1 MTDIRPQ
8 PGPQESFLGSSA
20 DIVIYGGEVGGGK
33 TFGLL
38 MEPLRHLR
46 NAKFGAVFF
55 RRESVQI
62 KNEGGPWD
70 TACELYSQLGAR
82 LIFSDPPAVRF
93 PSGAKITFKHL
104 QHEADA
110 YKWDGAQIALACWD
124 ELTTFTEKQFWYL
137 QSRMRSTCGVRP
149 YTRATCNPVPADDP
163 VGGWVNRIVTT
174 HWVDPETGY
183 AIPERSG
190 DVRWFYRVND
200 ELRWYETAEE
210 AREANPEQ
218 VAKGIKPTSL
228 AFIHA
233 SLDDN
238 PALLDADPD
247 YRSRVESLSLVER
260 LRKMGNWKIRETAG
274 NMFRAGWISDYL
286 DQIPVGS
293 DVTKAVR
300 FWDEASSKNKG
311 ADWTVGSLL
320 LKRGEQRIIADVR
333 RGQWTPEERI
343 RQQIAAAEF
352 DRNLFGPG
360 RCELLIEREGGS
372 SGITASMYTGDRLA
386 KFSPRFKRPDTNKV
400 ERARPLSSAMERGAV
415 VLVRGGWN
423 AALISEMENFPSK
436 GWHDDQVDAC
446 SGGFTALLSND
457 TPSPAPMGQRGR

>member
-1 MTDIRPQ
+1 MEAIRPQ
-8 PGPQESFLGSSA
+8 VGPQEMFLASPA

-38 MEPLRHLR
+38 MEPLRHMNNSR
-46 NAKFGAVFF
+46 FGAVFF

-62 KNEGGPWD
+62 RNEGGPWD
-70 TACELYSQLGAR
+70 TACELYSKIGAR
-82 LIFSDPPAVRF
+82 LVFSDPPAARF
-93 PSGAKITFKHL
+93 PSGARITFKHL
-104 QHEADA
+104 QYEKDA
-110 YKWDGAQIALACWD
+110 YNWDGAQIALACWD

-163 VGGWVNRIVTT
+163 VGGWVNRIVCT

-190 DVRWFYRVND
+190 DVRWFYRISD
-200 ELRWYETAEE
+200 ELKWYDTEEE

-233 SLDDN
+233 SMDDN
-238 PALLDADPD
+238 PALMEVDPE
-247 YRSRVESLSLVER
+247 YRSRLELLSLVER
-260 LRKMGNWKIRETAG
+260 TRKKGNWKIRETAG
-274 NMFRAGWISDYL
+274 NMFRAGWIREWL
-286 DQIPVGS
+286 DEIPVGG
-293 DVTKAVR
+293 DITKAVR

-311 ADWTVGSLL
+311 ADWTVGGLI
-320 LKRGEQRIIADVR
+320 LKRGTQRIIADIR
-333 RGQWTPEERI
+333 RGQWTPEERL
-343 RQQIAAAEF
+343 RQQESAAEF
-352 DRNLFGPG
+352 DRNLFGAA
-360 RCELLIEREGGS
+360 RCELVIEREGGS
-372 SGITASMYTGDRLA
+372 SGITASTYTGDRLA
-386 KFSPRFKRPDTNKV
+386 KYSPKFRRPDGNKI

-415 VLVRGGWN
+415 VLVRGHWN
-423 AALISEMENFPSK
+423 ATLISELENFPTK

-446 SGGFTALLSND
+446 SGGFTVLMGND
-457 TPSPAPMGQRGR
+457 TPSRGPTGQRG